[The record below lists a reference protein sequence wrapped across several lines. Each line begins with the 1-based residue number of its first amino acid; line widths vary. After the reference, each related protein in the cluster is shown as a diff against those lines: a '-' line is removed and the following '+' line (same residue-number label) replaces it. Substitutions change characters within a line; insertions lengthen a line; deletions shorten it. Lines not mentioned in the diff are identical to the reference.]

1 MNTSVI
7 FDRLDLI
14 KRFLRARGW
23 ERVEQLND
31 NLLLYQGPLDDTK
44 TAVSIALPATANAI
58 DNKQMIDKALNLLA
72 AIEDKSI
79 LEVTEEIANLGS
91 DFLRPKIISPT
102 NAPSLPLT
110 EIKSTIDNLTN
121 LIKYSACLEEDK
133 QPYFSKSKRIGRTMA
148 EKCRFGQTF
157 IGSFGMSIE
166 MPIPPPSSDN
176 SKQVPFERRLM
187 ERIARGLMTI
197 RKAVKEADPKMLIN
211 DLQRGF
217 NANLYESMQKLIE
230 VVPNGQMEFSF
241 SWSVEYPLA
250 EDLKSASKMRFSAIE
265 ITPFLE
271 SAAKTLRTCSESEE
285 IIIQGRIIQL
295 QADSPL
301 ADDDSEESENLANE
315 DSRLIVVN
323 WENEKGKFTSIR
335 IPLTIE
341 QYRCACDAHRDE
353 KKISIQGTPERKKR
367 FLYLTSPKDFRVHT
381 S

>member
-1 MNTSVI
+1 VI

-23 ERVEQLND
+23 ERIEQLND
-31 NLLLYQGPLDDTK
+31 NLLLYKGPYDDTK
-44 TAVSIALPATANAI
+44 RPVSIALPATANAI
-58 DNKQMIDKALNLLA
+58 DNKQMIATALNLLA
-72 AIEDKSI
+72 AIEDRSI
-79 LEVTEEIANLGS
+79 QEVSEEIANLGS
-91 DFLRPKIISPT
+91 DFLRPKIISPS
-102 NAPSLPLT
+102 NAYSLPLM

-121 LIKYSACLEEDK
+121 LIKYSACMEEDN
-133 QPYFSKSKRIGRTMA
+133 QPYFSKSKRIGRIMA

-166 MPIPPPSSDN
+166 MPIPPPSSDV

-197 RKAVKEADPKMLIN
+197 QNAVKEADPKILTG

-217 NANLYESMQKLIE
+217 NANLYESIQKLIE

-250 EDLKSASKMRFSAIE
+250 EDLKSSSRLRFSSVE

-285 IIIQGRIIQL
+285 
-295 QADSPL
+295 
-301 ADDDSEESENLANE
+301 
-315 DSRLIVVN
+315 VV
-323 WENEKGKFTSIR
+323 I
-335 IPLTIE
+335 
-341 QYRCACDAHRDE
+341 
-353 KKISIQGTPERKKR
+353 
-367 FLYLTSPKDFRVHT
+367 
-381 S
+381 